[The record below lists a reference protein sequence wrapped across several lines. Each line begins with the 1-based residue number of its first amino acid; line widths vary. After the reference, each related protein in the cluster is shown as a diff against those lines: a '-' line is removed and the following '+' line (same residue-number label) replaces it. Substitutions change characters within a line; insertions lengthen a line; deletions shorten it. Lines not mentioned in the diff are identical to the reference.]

1 MNNRTG
7 NGRNSYQRNTV
18 KQSRYRQFTGKMQKK
33 LVVLFLIVLLAFMG
47 LSARL
52 IYINNTNGE
61 QYKKQILSQQ
71 SYASTT
77 IPYKRGD
84 ILDKN
89 GIKLAVSEKVY
100 NLVIDC
106 KNLLEK
112 EEYLEP
118 TLSAL
123 TTCFTDFDEGA
134 ARSYIA
140 ENPSSRYYVTLKQ
153 LTYDEI
159 SPFVQMQNDT
169 ENYPG
174 IQGVW
179 FEEEY
184 KRVYPNGTLAC
195 DVLGFT
201 GKDNTATFGLE
212 GYYNDI
218 LNGTNGREYGYL
230 NDDETLE
237 RTTIAATDGYNI
249 VSTIDSNIQS
259 IVEKYLYQFNE
270 ENKNAARTGNGARS
284 ASCIIM
290 DVNSG
295 EVLAMASYPNYDLND
310 VRNTDNLIG
319 SRLYTA
325 EGKLDE
331 EGTVI
336 TEENVDELLSDEDV
350 LYQNLYNLWKN
361 YCIQDTYEPGSTAKP
376 FTVAAGLESGKMTGD
391 EYYTCNGQLHVGN
404 YDIKCHN
411 YKIGGDG
418 TLTVQQSI
426 EQSCNVAL
434 MLMGKQIGKDIFLEY
449 QERFNFG
456 LKTNI
461 DLAGESRTEN
471 LVFNA
476 SNLGE
481 TELATSTFGQGY
493 NVSMIQMI
501 SAFCS
506 LINGG
511 YYYEP
516 HMVSK
521 ITAADGSVVK
531 NITPRIVKQTIS
543 AQTSAKIVEY
553 CNGVVVNGTG
563 KTARPAGYAI
573 GGKTGTAE
581 TIPRDKKNYVVSF
594 MGYAPADNPQI
605 AIYVVVDRPN
615 TVFQDDAKFATRI
628 VRNILTEVLPY
639 LNIYMTVELS
649 ESELAELEQLNIAV
663 KKANIVETK
672 EEEDEPKQEEEPEV
686 LEDGTIDA
694 NGGDTTSST
703 PVSEEE
709 MQSNDVQTAPLTGV
723 LLDDTDPASNA
734 GSEPKEDSDSSEGEN
749 GLGES
754 DEGDQNE

>member
-249 VSTIDSNIQS
+249 VSTIDWGFVSGKTNTIFAWDEPMPEVQEPPLWFHD
-259 IVEKYLYQFNE
+259 IFRQDHTPFDIE
-270 ENKNAARTGNGARS
+270 E
-284 ASCIIM
+284 
-290 DVNSG
+290 VN
-295 EVLAMASYPNYDLND
+295 
-310 VRNTDNLIG
+310 
-319 SRLYTA
+319 
-325 EGKLDE
+325 
-331 EGTVI
+331 VI
-336 TEENVDELLSDEDV
+336 TG
-350 LYQNLYNLWKN
+350 
-361 YCIQDTYEPGSTAKP
+361 I
-376 FTVAAGLESGKMTGD
+376 M
-391 EYYTCNGQLHVGN
+391 LH
-404 YDIKCHN
+404 
-411 YKIGGDG
+411 
-418 TLTVQQSI
+418 
-426 EQSCNVAL
+426 
-434 MLMGKQIGKDIFLEY
+434 
-449 QERFNFG
+449 
-456 LKTNI
+456 
-461 DLAGESRTEN
+461 
-471 LVFNA
+471 
-476 SNLGE
+476 
-481 TELATSTFGQGY
+481 
-493 NVSMIQMI
+493 
-501 SAFCS
+501 
-506 LINGG
+506 
-511 YYYEP
+511 
-516 HMVSK
+516 
-521 ITAADGSVVK
+521 
-531 NITPRIVKQTIS
+531 
-543 AQTSAKIVEY
+543 
-553 CNGVVVNGTG
+553 
-563 KTARPAGYAI
+563 
-573 GGKTGTAE
+573 
-581 TIPRDKKNYVVSF
+581 
-594 MGYAPADNPQI
+594 
-605 AIYVVVDRPN
+605 
-615 TVFQDDAKFATRI
+615 
-628 VRNILTEVLPY
+628 
-639 LNIYMTVELS
+639 
-649 ESELAELEQLNIAV
+649 
-663 KKANIVETK
+663 
-672 EEEDEPKQEEEPEV
+672 
-686 LEDGTIDA
+686 
-694 NGGDTTSST
+694 
-703 PVSEEE
+703 
-709 MQSNDVQTAPLTGV
+709 
-723 LLDDTDPASNA
+723 
-734 GSEPKEDSDSSEGEN
+734 
-749 GLGES
+749 
-754 DEGDQNE
+754 